1 MSIRQ
6 TLARLGAVA
15 DLPSLA
21 FALGFDAA
29 WHPFE
34 GNGIGPLTVV
44 GRRAGLLAIG
54 LAGTDPPRDARRIA
68 RWATGRGTSAVVT
81 VIDPTRRLLAISVTG
96 HERPVAS
103 IALDAI
109 RAIDERILERGRSVR
124 HESPL
129 AAAVGWADA
138 LAGQSL
144 GDRFFEEFRDTL
156 EAVMA
161 QLPRAIPARDRHAL
175 GLLALTRV
183 LFLYFVQERGWL
195 DGRPRFLREEL
206 DRCLAGS
213 GGVERKFLHPLFFG
227 TLNRAPQDR
236 SAATRRFGRIPFLN
250 GGLFEPHRLET
261 RWSPQLPDDV
271 WRDAFD
277 RLFER
282 YHFTIAE
289 DDPCRSSIGPDMLG
303 RVFERVM
310 NPELRRDSGAF
321 YTPSVLVDR
330 LVDRGLAHWLASRLD
345 CSVEEARAR
354 VERGEQS
361 VTPLIETMTVLDPA
375 VGSGAFLL
383 GALKWL
389 VRARK
394 RAGQDTA
401 SATRAVVRGNLF
413 GVDRNPNAVRLTEL
427 RLWLAVIQADAS
439 EEPEQVAPLPN
450 LDALVRQGD
459 SVIDPVH
466 LPFVVGRSDGA
477 ALAALRQAVVVAN
490 GPTKRRTLD
499 ALRKAELAA
508 AKNGLDGAIATVEG
522 QVGELLGVARSPT
535 LFETKPDLNRAQ
547 RATLAALRV
556 TRNRLRAM
564 QRRLA
569 AADEVPWFHFASHF
583 ADVIGAGG
591 FDVVVG
597 NPPWVRAE
605 QLPAMIRDSLKTRY
619 RWFRAGATAKGYRHL
634 PDLSVA
640 FLERALELTRPDGMV
655 IFLVPA
661 KLLTAQ
667 YAATARQVLASSAT
681 LHLVAEVSATDGV
694 GFDAMVY
701 PLALIVGRR
710 APGRDQLIATGF
722 EPDAARMPQRAL
734 IDTGWRH
741 ATEPLATLLAAA
753 ARHPPLGDRYRC
765 RLGVKTGADRVFVDP
780 PETLIP
786 GRWIRPAL
794 RGRDLKPFRATPSA
808 RLLWTHDSRGA
819 PITDLPLGV
828 AGYLG
833 GHRGALERRT
843 DYQGGPIGAVFRVEA
858 GLSRPRV
865 IWPDLARQ
873 LAAAALVGAESARIV
888 PLNTC
893 YVLMAEDDESAVA
906 LTGWLNSSWVR
917 ALARHSATVA
927 GSGFRRFDT
936 ATVSGLPLPPN
947 VPTDPALRSLAAE
960 AARTGEVDQAAI
972 DRRAAGLLGIDP
984 ATPPP

>member
-1 MSIRQ
+1 MRRVLRFGMCLLVALNASVF
-6 TLARLGAVA
+6 LAEAQPTGSSLRGYVKDNQGGVLPGVTVTATSPNMITSASSVTDETGYYRLINLPPGEYAVTAELQGFRNYQRSGIKLFGGVNFQVDIVLDIGAVA

-508 AKNGLDGAIATVEG
+508 ARTGFDGAIATVEG
-522 QVGELLGVARSPT
+522 QVGELLGLARSPT
-535 LFETKPDLNRAQ
+535 LFETKPDLNREQ
-547 RATLAALRV
+547 RAQLAALRV

-667 YAATARQVLASSAT
+667 YAATARQVLASSTT
-681 LHLVAEVSATDGV
+681 LHLVAEVSAADGV

-741 ATEPLATLLAAA
+741 ATEPLATLLACLLPSVSLAASDARLVEAVQQQDAA
-753 ARHPPLGDRYRC
+753 A
-765 RLGVKTGADRVFVDP
+765 
-780 PETLIP
+780 
-786 GRWIRPAL
+786 
-794 RGRDLKPFRATPSA
+794 
-808 RLLWTHDSRGA
+808 
-819 PITDLPLGV
+819 
-828 AGYLG
+828 
-833 GHRGALERRT
+833 
-843 DYQGGPIGAVFRVEA
+843 
-858 GLSRPRV
+858 
-865 IWPDLARQ
+865 
-873 LAAAALVGAESARIV
+873 
-888 PLNTC
+888 
-893 YVLMAEDDESAVA
+893 
-906 LTGWLNSSWVR
+906 VR
-917 ALARHSATVA
+917 ALLKTPGIDV
-927 GSGFRRFDT
+927 
-936 ATVSGLPLPPN
+936 N
-947 VPTDPALRSLAAE
+947 
-960 AARTGEVDQAAI
+960 ARTGDGATALHWAAHRNALDI
-972 DRRAAGLLGIDP
+972 MDALLTAGAALWMLRERIPAASRGRFSELFVYMVATAGGLYILQLALKGSFH
-984 ATPPP
+984 